1 MTSRTINLNS
11 LINGTIDCSNNVIVY
26 GTLDCINNIT
36 SLTGLKIKC
45 IDTSL
50 AYTITNKD
58 YLINVNTVDASGNVD
73 ITLPLASTVPKQ
85 IFYITDGSGNCN
97 AKNISIKTINSN
109 KINGKTSLIM
119 NTNYMTVGL
128 LSLNNNYTIFTNLS
142 SDIGSNNPYWGSFY
156 DTSNQLNDMSINK
169 IRYNTTDDANG
180 ISIVNNSRITFMYT
194 GIYNISFSG
203 VFNKTTSDS
212 HVVNVWI
219 RKNNVNITSSNIK
232 FIMAGKNRDIES
244 TSFMLSIQANDYLE
258 ICWYTTDNTVFLE
271 ANEAISSPEFI
282 PSIPSTILSVHQVR

>member
-1 MTSRTINLNS
+1 MSSRTINLNS
-11 LINGTIDCSNNVIVY
+11 LINGTIDCSNSIIVS
-26 GTLDCINNIT
+26 GKLDCINNIT

-97 AKNISIKTINSN
+97 AKNISIKTINSD

-169 IRYNTTDDANG
+169 IRYNTTGDANG

-203 VFNKTTSDS
+203 VFVKDQADS
-212 HVVNVWI
+212 HDVELWL
-219 RKNNVNITSSNIK
+219 RKNGDDISSSNTI
-232 FIMAGKNRDIES
+232 FTLAGKSRTIGS
-244 TSFMLSIQANDYLE
+244 WSFMLAIQSNNYLE
-258 ICWYTTDNTVFLE
+258 LVWYSDSSSVKLE
-271 ANEAISSPEFI
+271 AHGAQTNPVRPAM
-282 PSIPSTILSVHQVR
+282 PSIILSIHQVR